1 MELREIAHR
10 LYGLPPAQF
19 VAARAEESGRAR
31 SEADEE
37 LAARIAGLR
46 KPSVGAWLVNQLAR
60 GRESLV
66 AEMLDLGEQLRAAQD
81 DSDGAAL
88 RELGTERRELVARC
102 VREAG
107 TVAEENGQKPT
118 SAVLLQV
125 EETLRAALAD
135 PAAGLAVH
143 DGMLVKPL
151 SPAGLGQVDLSE
163 ALALPELAGS
173 EPIAS
178 GRSTRTSSAT
188 NGATVTQLTSAKERA
203 AAAVEALHEAT
214 EAVEST
220 RAGLDVAQRLQRDK
234 KRELDALRD
243 QVVEVEDDLRQA
255 QEQAES
261 LAYDLAAA
269 ERARKKAAAAVERAE
284 ARAKRLR

>member
-10 LYGLPPAQF
+10 LYGVPPAQF
-19 VAARAEESGRAR
+19 VAVRAEESGRAR

-66 AEMLDLGEQLRAAQD
+66 AEVLDLGEQLRTAQD

-88 RELGTERRELVARC
+88 RELGADRRELVARC

-135 PAAGLAVH
+135 AAAGLAVR

-163 ALALPELAGS
+163 ALALPELAGT

-178 GRSTRTSSAT
+178 RSSSRPSAT
-188 NGATVTQLTSAKERA
+188 KGATVTQLTSAKERA
-203 AAAVEALHEAT
+203 AAAAEALHEAT
-214 EAVEST
+214 EAIEST
-220 RAGLDVAQRLQRDK
+220 RAGLDVAQRLQRDR

-243 QVVEVEDDLRQA
+243 HVAEVEDELRQA
-255 QEQAES
+255 QERAES
-261 LAYDLAAA
+261 LTYDLAAA

-284 ARAKRLR
+284 ARVKRVR